1 MNLILN
7 KTDHWVLP
15 GGAEL
20 HIGDLVEVQLEGKWV
35 KGQVYYKPRKSYM
48 LQLEDGRE
56 MVICSELVIRV
67 RGFYGAIQ

>member
-20 HIGDLVEVQLEGKWV
+20 HIGDLVEVQLDGKWV
-35 KGQVYYKPRKSYM
+35 EGQVSYKPKKSYV
-48 LQLEDGRE
+48 LRLEDGQE
-56 MVICSELVIRV
+56 MEMCPDLVIQV
-67 RGFYGAIQ
+67 RGFYGVIK